1 MSHVAHPTLSTRSQL
16 RAHWVI
22 SISALVALLAATAV
36 VLVLVLGDGA
46 STTVGSVAKP
56 QAAVRADGGP
66 DESAVAAAVGSRPSA
81 GPDESNVAA
90 SIGGPRVSP
99 SGPGERAAAA
109 SIGGVVPPQYL
120 SDPRATVQSSSGR

>member
-1 MSHVAHPTLSTRSQL
+1 MSHVTHPTLSARSQL
-16 RAHWVI
+16 RAHSIVA
-22 SISALVALLAATAV
+22 ISAVLALLAASAV
-36 VLVLVLGDGA
+36 TLVLVLDNGA
-46 STTVGSVAKP
+46 STTSGSIAKP
-56 QAAVRADGGP
+56 DAALRSDGGP
-66 DESAVAAAVGSRPSA
+66 SESAVAAAVGSRPSA

-109 SIGGVVPPQYL
+109 SRRGAVPPQYL